1 MSLFGEPQKSP
12 HRDIERYIRREGDSP
27 EDWYV
32 GVTENWI
39 ARLFSDHRVVDGKTL
54 YIVRKCQNNEMAR
67 QVKAALLEL
76 MCDGEQVGQSNKSI
90 FVYAYKKTI
99 DTTP

>member
-1 MSLFGEPQKSP
+1 
-12 HRDIERYIRREGDSP
+12 
-27 EDWYV
+27 
-32 GVTENWI
+32 
-39 ARLFSDHRVVDGKTL
+39 
-54 YIVRKCQNNEMAR
+54 VRKCQNNEMAR

-99 DTTP
+99 DTKP